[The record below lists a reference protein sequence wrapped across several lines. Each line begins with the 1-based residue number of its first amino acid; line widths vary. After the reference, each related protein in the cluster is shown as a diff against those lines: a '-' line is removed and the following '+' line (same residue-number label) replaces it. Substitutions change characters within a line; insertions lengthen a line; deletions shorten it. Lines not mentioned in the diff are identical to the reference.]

1 MAIEKAVIDSNVLL
15 ALIDKKDKW
24 HTAASALAKALMEAG
39 WDVIYLDCVLNE
51 VISVL
56 GRRLEERGELRSFV
70 SLLDKLQKI
79 VPEKTIEWLY
89 PYVPEHYSKIL
100 HLIKENEGKL
110 NFHDALIYFFMQ
122 EQRVDIIVSFDGDFD
137 ALTGIRRISSKNEVD

>member
-1 MAIEKAVIDSNVLL
+1 
-15 ALIDKKDKW
+15 
-24 HTAASALAKALMEAG
+24 MEAG

-122 EQRVDIIVSFDGDFD
+122 EQRVDIIASFDGDFD
-137 ALTGIRRISSKNEVD
+137 ELTGIRRISSKNEVD